1 MPFIFKPLQRY
12 ETKELIKEIREIEIQ
27 IACLKYDLN
36 FSLYL
41 NHPSTLIE
49 DFTNELEEYKE
60 YKFTLEQELQ
70 KRS

>member
-12 ETKELIKEIREIEIQ
+12 ETKELIKEIREIDIQ

-49 DFTNELEEYKE
+49 DFTNELSEYKE
-60 YKFTLEQELQ
+60 YKLTLEQELQ

>member
-12 ETKELIKEIREIEIQ
+12 ETKELIKEIREISIQ
-27 IACLKYDLN
+27 IACLKYDLQ

-41 NHPSTLIE
+41 NHPSNMLE
-49 DFTNELEEYKE
+49 DFTNELSEYKE
-60 YKFTLEQELQ
+60 YKLQLERELQ

>member
-12 ETKELIKEIREIEIQ
+12 ETKELIREIREISIQ
-27 IACLKYDLN
+27 IACLVYDLQ

-41 NHPSTLIE
+41 NHPANLID
-49 DFTNELEEYKE
+49 DFTNELAEYKE
-60 YKFTLEQELQ
+60 YKLLLESELQ

>member
-1 MPFIFKPLQRY
+1 MPFIFKPMQRY
-12 ETKELIKEIREIEIQ
+12 ETKELIKEIREVSIQ

-41 NHPSTLIE
+41 NHPSSLIE
-49 DFTNELEEYKE
+49 DFTNELSEYKE
-60 YKFTLEQELQ
+60 YKLTLEQELQ

>member
-12 ETKELIKEIREIEIQ
+12 ETKELIREIREISIQ
-27 IACLKYDLN
+27 IACLIYDLQ

-41 NHPSTLIE
+41 NHPANLID
-49 DFTNELEEYKE
+49 DFTNELAEYKE
-60 YKFTLEQELQ
+60 YKLLLESELQ

>member
-12 ETKELIKEIREIEIQ
+12 ETKELIKEIREVDMQ

-49 DFTNELEEYKE
+49 DFTNELSEYKD
-60 YKFTLEQELQ
+60 YKLTLEQELQ

>member
-12 ETKELIKEIREIEIQ
+12 ETKELIREIREISIQ
-27 IACLKYDLN
+27 IACLEYDLH

-41 NHPSTLIE
+41 HHPNNMLE
-49 DFTNELEEYKE
+49 DFANELAEYRD
-60 YKFTLEQELQ
+60 YKLLLTSELH